1 MFYDTVAFILNE
13 NKNNIGKIQV
23 DFQPYDKTMQFE
35 ENIQIDITARAF
47 CNKEKCITEERY
59 LLIDNYYYKIMYLKK
74 WSSYWECWLY
84 QCQGDA
90 DETN

>member
-1 MFYDTVAFILNE
+1 MCSSDLD
-13 NKNNIGKIQV
+13 NIGKIQV

-47 CNKEKCITEERY
+47 CNKEKCITAEEY
-59 LLIDNYYYKIMYLKK
+59 LLIDNCYYKIMYLKK